1 MKDTYAK
8 VRLTQAEK
16 ELLQQKAAAAN
27 MSISDYIKYCCLINP
42 PKIHGFER
50 EDPYNI
56 AESDKLLN
64 FR

>member
-16 ELLQQKAAAAN
+16 ELLLEKAAAVN
-27 MSISDYIKYCCLINP
+27 MTLSDYIKYCCLINP

-50 EDPYNI
+50 ENEYV
-56 AESDKLLN
+56 SKV
-64 FR
+64 